1 MEKELGASLL
11 IREKRRFSLTPA
23 GEYFYM
29 RCKGLLKEVD
39 DICYETS
46 RIGRDAESVLRIG
59 YLRCYSGQELYQA
72 VADFSQVY
80 PEVFIDIA
88 TGTHEELYN
97 LLRHGGV
104 DIILSD
110 QRRAFSDDYVN
121 YQLLSCSCY
130 AELSARHPLSR
141 QESVQLQDLKSVP
154 CILISTKEQRRA
166 ELEYYEKTLNFGG
179 SFLFAPTLE
188 EGRHIQPDDSY
199 AVLISKELADKNGLS
214 VGDDITMYDL
224 DSDSENTFEIV
235 GIFSGTEGMSKDAM
249 MADGI
254 PANQGYIDMN
264 SYNEIFDRDAMEL
277 GSLDVYVDS
286 AENVQDVLET
296 IQNLP
301 EIKDKTFTYSTDT
314 ENFDLISNPLSSIQ
328 TMVDTAVIVIAV
340 TGAAIIV
347 LLLVLWTR
355 GRKKEAGILMA
366 VGRSKLEIVLQFLT
380 ENILIA
386 IPAVAAS
393 FGLTALLAD
402 KVGAYLV
409 SQTARDITGL
419 NVTIHSADIAAVYGI
434 GALILILAVL
444 LAAVTVIRLKP
455 REILSQMD

>member
-1 MEKELGASLL
+1 MNFFRRAIRYCWRQKIRSIILLLVFTLLASAALTALSVGHATAEGTDEVKQTVGASIHIEIDSGNTDLYGSGSENEWGTAYQYNGDY
-11 IREKRRFSLTPA
+11 ITQGVIDAIAKVDGVVNYSAESEGGYWGA
-23 GEYFYM
+23 GINFEYFTGSFNIDFTGGY
-29 RCKGLLKEVD
+29 GQ
-39 DICYETS
+39 
-46 RIGRDAESVLRIG
+46 SVPYTVTLN
-59 YLRCYSGQELYQA
+59 S
-72 VADFSQVY
+72 
-80 PEVFIDIA
+80 
-88 TGTHEELYN
+88 
-97 LLRHGGV
+97 
-104 DIILSD
+104 
-110 QRRAFSDDYVN
+110 
-121 YQLLSCSCY
+121 
-130 AELSARHPLSR
+130 ELSANF
-141 QESVQLQDLKSVP
+141 
-154 CILISTKEQRRA
+154 
-166 ELEYYEKTLNFGG
+166 LNGTY
-179 SFLFAPTLE
+179 TLE

-235 GIFSGTEGMSKDAM
+235 GIFSGTEGMTKDAM

-264 SYNEIFDRDAMEL
+264 SYNEIFDRDVMEL

-286 AENVQDVLET
+286 AENVQDILET

-419 NVTIHSADIAAVYGI
+419 SVTIHSADIAAVYGI

-444 LAAVTVIRLKP
+444 LAAVTVVRLKP
-455 REILSQMD
+455 RMILSEME

>member
-1 MEKELGASLL
+1 MDVS
-11 IREKRRFSLTPA
+11 
-23 GEYFYM
+23 
-29 RCKGLLKEVD
+29 
-39 DICYETS
+39 
-46 RIGRDAESVLRIG
+46 G
-59 YLRCYSGQELYQA
+59 YGQLVPYT
-72 VADFSQVY
+72 V
-80 PEVFIDIA
+80 
-88 TGTHEELYN
+88 TMNT
-97 LLRHGGV
+97 
-104 DIILSD
+104 
-110 QRRAFSDDYVN
+110 
-121 YQLLSCSCY
+121 
-130 AELSARHPLSR
+130 ELS
-141 QESVQLQDLKSVP
+141 VK
-154 CILISTKEQRRA
+154 
-166 ELEYYEKTLNFGG
+166 
-179 SFLFAPTLE
+179 FLDGTYTLE
-188 EGRHIQPDDSY
+188 EGRHITPDDSF
-199 AVLISKELADKNGLS
+199 AVLISKELADKNHLS
-214 VGDDITMYDL
+214 VGDTITLYSL
-224 DSDSENTFEIV
+224 DTQREDVFEIV

-264 SYNEIFDRDAMEL
+264 SYQKMWNETTLEL

-328 TMVDTAVIVIAV
+328 TMVGTAVVVIAV
-340 TGAAIIV
+340 TGAVIIV

-380 ENILIA
+380 ENILVA
-386 IPAVAAS
+386 IPAAAAS
-393 FGLTALLAD
+393 LGMTALLAD

-409 SQTARDITGL
+409 SQTANNIIGL
-419 NVTIHSADIAAVYGI
+419 SVTIHFADIAAVYGI
-434 GALILILAVL
+434 GVLILILAVL